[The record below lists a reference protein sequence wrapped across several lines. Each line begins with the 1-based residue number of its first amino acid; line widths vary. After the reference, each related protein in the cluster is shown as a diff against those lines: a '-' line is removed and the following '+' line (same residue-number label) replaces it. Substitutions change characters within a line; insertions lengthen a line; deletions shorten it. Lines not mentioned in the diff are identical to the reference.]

1 MRCRP
6 PAPPPLGSVNRQGAD
21 RSLILDELD
30 ERLERFRV
38 FRKTDSAEA
47 DKVLDELGATDAVDR
62 RIILELSGRKAL
74 GHPERF
80 PEAHSLAIQA
90 LEVLDR
96 NGASGVK
103 LRGLGPL
110 SPVAGFFVQLVAR
123 FIVRSHQA
131 TVIDHMRHLYGRRE
145 ARCLPGDAARPPLTR
160 ARQHAERL
168 APGFKRNPLGLPTFL
183 LGGAVVSG
191 LASAFRAVV
200 ALVSGN
206 RVAAIAA
213 TVSLALVFGA
223 AAWVILRGAAVAR
236 RRIKLTTEAPLQA
249 LWETIGRAGNPPKDQ
264 SRQFALYALI
274 LTAVSWIVIPLGISA
289 AFSAL

>member
-1 MRCRP
+1 MTP
-6 PAPPPLGSVNRQGAD
+6 IGQTAPD
-21 RSLILDELD
+21 RNLILDELD

-47 DKVLDELGATDAVDR
+47 DKVLDELGASDAVDR
-62 RIILELSGRKAL
+62 RIVLELSGRRAL
-74 GHPERF
+74 GHLERF
-80 PEAHSLAIQA
+80 PEAHALAIQA

-96 NGASGVK
+96 NGAAGVK

-110 SPVAGFFVQLVAR
+110 SPVGGFLVQLVAR
-123 FIVRSHQA
+123 FIVRSYQA
-131 TVIDHMRHLYGRRE
+131 TVIDQMRHLYGRRE
-145 ARCLPGDAARPPLTR
+145 ARCLPGDPARPPLTR

-191 LASAFRAVV
+191 VASGLRALV

-206 RVAAIAA
+206 RVAAIVG
-213 TVSLALVFGA
+213 TLVLALVFGA
-223 AAWVILRGAAVAR
+223 AAWIILRGAAVAR
-236 RRIKLTTEAPLQA
+236 RRIKLTVEAPLQA

-264 SRQFALYALI
+264 SRQFALYALV
-274 LTAVSWIVIPLGISA
+274 LTAVSWVVIPLGVSA
-289 AFSAL
+289 AIAAL